1 MHFHVE
7 DGNPDNRGA
16 FFQEMADVSLAPSVL
31 RVAGGTASFMSDR
44 FPERRRKGNHT
55 MGIIEDLRAK
65 AVQFQKTICLPEAMD
80 ERTLVATDTCG
91 KLGFGPIVLVGNT
104 DAIHAR
110 AREVGADISKAV
122 IRDPATDPEY
132 DKIVQAL
139 VEIRKSK
146 GLSVE
151 AAREALKDEI
161 MYAAMLVKLGAVDG
175 YVSGAVHSTADTLRP
190 ALQVIKAKPG
200 IKTISAF
207 FMMVLP
213 ESSPYFKTQPV
224 MFFADSAL
232 VQDPTPEQLA
242 DIAINTAH
250 SWKAMM
256 GSDPVVA
263 FLSHST
269 KGSAKHE
276 KVDKVVAG
284 LHLAK
289 AAAPEIEMDGEFQTD
304 AALIAKVGAQKA
316 PDSKVPGRANVLVF
330 PDLDAA
336 NIGYKLV
343 ERLAG
348 ATAIG
353 PVMSGMAKPVN
364 DLSRGC
370 KAEDIVD
377 TVAVTAVQAAGQ

>member
-1 MHFHVE
+1 
-7 DGNPDNRGA
+7 
-16 FFQEMADVSLAPSVL
+16 
-31 RVAGGTASFMSDR
+31 
-44 FPERRRKGNHT
+44 
-55 MGIIEDLRAK
+55 MGIIEDIRAK
-65 AVQFQKTICLPEAMD
+65 AVKFQKTVCLPEAMD
-80 ERTLVATDTCG
+80 ERTLIAAETCG
-91 KLGFGPIVLVGNT
+91 KLGFGPVVLIGDT
-104 DAIHAR
+104 DKVNAKAKE
-110 AREVGADISKAV
+110 AGADISRA
-122 IRDPATDPEY
+122 ILRDPAKDPDYE
-132 DKIVQAL
+132 KIVATL
-139 VEIRKSK
+139 VELRQAK
-146 GLSVE
+146 GMTPDK
-151 AAREALKDEI
+151 AREALKDEI
-161 MYAAMLVKLGAVDG
+161 MYAAVLVKLGMVDG

-190 ALQVIKAKPG
+190 ALQVIKAKKG
-200 IKTISAF
+200 VKTISAF

-224 MFFADSAL
+224 MFFCDSAL
-232 VQDPTPEQLA
+232 VQNPTPEELA
-242 DIAINTAH
+242 DIAIGTAQ

-269 KGSAKHE
+269 KGSAKHADI
-276 KVDKVVAG
+276 DKVVAG
-284 LHLAK
+284 LEIARK
-289 AAAPEIEMDGEFQTD
+289 AAPDIEMDGEFQAD
-304 AALIAKVGAQKA
+304 AALIASIGAKKA
-316 PDSKVPGRANVLVF
+316 PGSKVPGRANILVF

-377 TVAVTAVQAAGQ
+377 TVAVTACQAAAE

>member
-1 MHFHVE
+1 
-7 DGNPDNRGA
+7 
-16 FFQEMADVSLAPSVL
+16 
-31 RVAGGTASFMSDR
+31 
-44 FPERRRKGNHT
+44 
-55 MGIIEDLRAK
+55 MGIIDDIRAK
-65 AVQFQKTICLPEAMD
+65 AVKFQKTICLPEAMD
-80 ERTLVATDTCG
+80 ERTLVATDKCC
-91 KLGFGPIVLVGNT
+91 KLGFGPIVLVGDTAKIN
-104 DAIHAR
+104 AKAK
-110 AREVGADISKAV
+110 EVGADISKAV
-122 IRDPATDPEY
+122 IRDPATDPDY
-132 DKIVQAL
+132 NKIVATL
-139 VEIRKSK
+139 IDLRKAK
-146 GLSVE
+146 GMDEEKAKL
-151 AAREALKDEI
+151 ALKDEI
-161 MYAAMLVKLGAVDG
+161 MYAAMLVKLGVVDG

-213 ESSPYFKTQPV
+213 ETSPYFNTQKV
-224 MFFADSAL
+224 LFFADTAL
-232 VQDPTPEQLA
+232 VQSPTPEELA

-269 KGSAKHE
+269 KGSAKHADI
-276 KVDKVVAG
+276 DKVVAG
-284 LHLAK
+284 LELAK
-289 AAAPEIEMDGEFQTD
+289 KAAPDIEMDGELQAD
-304 AALIAKVGAQKA
+304 AALIQSVGNQKA
-316 PDSKVPGRANVLVF
+316 PGSKIPGRANILIF

-377 TVAVTAVQAAGQ
+377 TVAVTACQAAAQ